1 MTAANAKE
9 PLELKTKQQ
18 QQQQQQRNAHDVK
31 RAEEQANKLLAAIAA
46 LGVQIPINALDV
58 STLRLHA
65 RVQGLCRLL
74 VAKGVA
80 TEAEVQYEEMVA
92 LCQSLGAVLQQVET
106 ARLSQPASSSQGPK
120 VEAVRTPG
128 LLVARH

>member
-1 MTAANAKE
+1 MTAAKAKE
-9 PLELKTKQQ
+9 PLQLKTKQH
-18 QQQQQQRNAHDVK
+18 QQQRNAHDVK

-74 VAKGVA
+74 VAKGVV

-106 ARLSQPASSSQGPK
+106 ARLSQPASQSSSQGPK
-120 VEAVRTPG
+120 VEAVRTPK